1 MRKPPLTAPS
11 ELGKS
16 KTTVSVARPNPADP
30 DKPTIYV
37 AEQHTI
43 MRSYR
48 LITPLFGGGV
58 GTSENDLSMLIR
70 GTSIRGQLRFWW
82 RACFGGSSFEQ
93 NTNITPKDKH
103 KALLKLMY
111 ERESALW
118 GNAANKTSGNPSR
131 VRLQVEV
138 TNRGMDV
145 RVSAM
150 NSPYGYAA
158 FPLQDKPNATVR
170 EGVEFTLTL
179 DFPQHLDDTKS
190 RDLVREV
197 EATLWAWET
206 FGGIGARIRRGFGVI
221 QRVDGQSAYPFR
233 TNAELQ
239 NQLRTIVGANNHWP
253 EKVPHLHPAMQLRLI
268 QPASDPLQTWAKLL
282 KRYKDFR
289 QQRNPGSQPN
299 RPGRSRW
306 PEPDALRRLLG
317 RRSRLHTQPVTK
329 VDAFPRAAFGLP
341 IIFHFKDQDDP
352 NATLKPANHDRFAS
366 PLILKPVSLGGQHA
380 GLLAVLCNTSLEN
393 ETVIVEKL
401 PRRPGDKDLVV
412 YMTDQQANAL
422 TRSDRTPL
430 FRDRTKPTDV
440 FAALLADFSAEECL

>member
-11 ELGKS
+11 DLSAS
-16 KTTVSVARPNPADP
+16 KTTVSITR
-30 DKPTIYV
+30 
-37 AEQHTI
+37 H
-43 MRSYR
+43 YR

-58 GTSENDLSMLIR
+58 TTSENDLSLLIR
-70 GTSIRGQLRFWW
+70 GTSVRGQLRFWW
-82 RACFGGSSFEQ
+82 RACFGGSAIEAGNPQ
-93 NTNITPKDKH
+93 PD
-103 KALLKLMY
+103 LLKMMY
-111 ERESALW
+111 QREAALW
-118 GNAANKTSGNPSR
+118 GSAANKTSGNPSR
-131 VRLQVEV
+131 VRIHVDVINSGSVFKV

-150 NSPYGYAA
+150 NSPFGYAA

-179 DFPQHLDDTKS
+179 HFPQHLDAENT
-190 RDLVREV
+190 RDLVREI

-206 FGGIGARIRRGFGVI
+206 FGGIGARTRRGFGVI
-221 QRVDGQSAYPFR
+221 QRADGQSAYPFR

-268 QPASDPLQTWAKLL
+268 KPDQNSLQTWAKLL

-317 RRSRLHTQPVTK
+317 RRSRLHTQDVTTIN
-329 VDAFPRAAFGLP
+329 AFPRAAFGLP

-366 PLILKPVSLGGQHA
+366 PLILKPVALGNHHA
-380 GLLAVLCNTSLEN
+380 GLLAVLCNTSLDDIP
-393 ETVIVEKL
+393 IVAESGTRQTSVHLREKL
-401 PRRPGDKDLVV
+401 NVSE
-412 YMTDQQANAL
+412 ANAL
-422 TRSDRTPL
+422 IRSDRTPL
-430 FRDRTKPTDV
+430 FRNRTKPTDV
-440 FAALLADFSAEECL
+440 FAALLAEFRDEEYL